1 MQSLLRTISTGYHHN
16 DKPVITEDT
25 NHDIHFKES
34 IKETVDT
41 GFGDSGTIHKKCPTP
56 DYVQYLE
63 KANYLSEFKSEFDKA
78 LARQNLG
85 VYSSE
90 KVDQLIQSITNN
102 VGNIY
107 ITKTEVTNMVQQ
119 IKFVDSAVKAHANY
133 DIPNNLFRL

>member
-16 DKPVITEDT
+16 DKPVITEET
-25 NHDIHFKES
+25 NQDIHFKES

-41 GFGDSGTIHKKCPTP
+41 GFGNSGVVHKKCVTP

-63 KANYLSEFKSEFDKA
+63 KANYLSEFKTEFDKA

-102 VGNIY
+102 VGSLY
-107 ITKTEVTNMVQQ
+107 ITKTEVNNIIQQ
-119 IKFVDSAVKAHANY
+119 IKFVDSATKSYANY